1 MSFQLRC
8 TGAGGTA
15 TIPVSIVA
23 CPASIYDSCM
33 DSPDQ
38 YEQAPRL
45 FASRVSVAYCC
56 IFAFAGISVPYFP
69 LWLQFKGLSEF
80 EIGVVLSAPVILRV
94 LIAGP
99 IVSFADSRP
108 DRASFT
114 IALYVASAMSM
125 VFYIWNGGF
134 WWILAITLLMTFFF
148 NPVVPLV
155 DAIAMSGVRRFGA
168 NYGRMRISGSVIFI
182 VANLAGGYYLLD
194 VAADYILFALIA
206 VLAVGSGLMLALPR
220 IGKRRLASGRLMDEF
235 SFYRM
240 LRMPRF
246 MLVLLAAGIL
256 QASHALFY
264 SFGSIYWQS
273 LGYGGLT
280 IGILWGIGVAA
291 EIVLFQFGKWLIGA
305 IGTIPLLVIGGVAA
319 IARWVIFP
327 LDPGLGGFLALQL
340 LHGLTFGAVHIATMY
355 FIMESVP
362 EERIASAQGVGF
374 AVSGLTSAMTVF
386 AGGYIY
392 QAIGVNGFWIMAGL
406 AAIALVL
413 IRFAMIF
420 TPMGVLRR
428 RGEI

>member
-1 MSFQLRC
+1 MTSSMNR
-8 TGAGGTA
+8 
-15 TIPVSIVA
+15 
-23 CPASIYDSCM
+23 
-33 DSPDQ
+33 PDQ
-38 YEQAPRL
+38 PEEAPRL
-45 FASRVSVAYCC
+45 FASRVSIAYCC

-108 DRASFT
+108 DRANFT
-114 IALYVASAMSM
+114 IALYIASALSM
-125 VFYIWNGGF
+125 VLYILGGGF

-168 NYGRMRISGSVIFI
+168 NYGRIRISGSVIFI

-194 VAADYILFALIA
+194 APADYILFALIV
-206 VLAVGSGLMLALPR
+206 VLAIGSLLMLALPK
-220 IGKRRLASGRLMDEF
+220 IGKRRQSTGKLMEQF

-240 LRMPRF
+240 LKMPRF

-273 LGYGGLT
+273 LGYDGLT

-291 EIVLFQFGKWLIGA
+291 EIVLFQWGKWLIDNIGA
-305 IGTIPLLVIGGVAA
+305 ITLLVIGGVAA
-319 IARWVIFP
+319 VARWTFFP
-327 LDPGLGGFLALQL
+327 FDPGLGGYLALQL

-362 EERIASAQGVGF
+362 EERLASAQGVGF
-374 AVSGLTSAMTVF
+374 AVSGLTSAMAVF
-386 AGGYIY
+386 AGGYIF
-392 QAIGVNGFWIMAGL
+392 QAIGASGFWVMAML
-406 AAIALVL
+406 AALALVL
-413 IRFAMIF
+413 IRVAMAF
-420 TPMGVLRR
+420 PSMDVLQRKD
-428 RGEI
+428 GM

>member
-1 MSFQLRC
+1 M
-8 TGAGGTA
+8 T
-15 TIPVSIVA
+15 VKMN
-23 CPASIYDSCM
+23 Y
-33 DSPDQ
+33 PDPP
-38 YEQAPRL
+38 EQAPQW

-108 DRASFT
+108 DRANFT
-114 IALYVASAMSM
+114 IALYIASALSM
-125 VFYIWNGGF
+125 VLYMWGGGF
-134 WWILAITLLMTFFF
+134 WWILAVTLLMTFFF

-168 NYGRMRISGSVIFI
+168 NYGQIRISGSVIFI

-194 VAADYILFALIA
+194 TPAEYILFALIA
-206 VLAVGSGLMLALPR
+206 ILALGSLLMFALPR
-220 IGKRRLASGRLMDEF
+220 LGRRRQAAGGLMQQF

-240 LRMPRF
+240 LKMPRF
-246 MLVLLAAGIL
+246 MLVLLAAGIV

-280 IGILWGIGVAA
+280 IGTLWGIGVAA
-291 EIVLFQFGKWLIGA
+291 EIGLFQYGKRLIDRL
-305 IGTIPLLVIGGVAA
+305 GTIPLLVIGGAAA
-319 IARWVIFP
+319 IVRWTVFP
-327 LDPGLGGFLALQL
+327 FDTGLAGFLALQL

-374 AVSGLTSAMTVF
+374 AVSGLTSAVTVF

-392 QAIGVNGFWIMAGL
+392 QAIGADGFWIMAAL
-406 AAIALVL
+406 AALALAL

-420 TPMGVLRR
+420 PPVDILQRSDGT
-428 RGEI
+428 